1 MTDHDLSF
9 LKSQIDQVVLI
20 ETSAGERHLGQI
32 LFVFEEGE
40 TPDVFYLKVER
51 GPEGGYVQQG
61 SGGFSVLLSEIAAVQ
76 PARRAIPPWAERGLC
91 REPTSLLLSKYP
103 QATGVSLIEM
113 DGMQRATK

>member
-1 MTDHDLSF
+1 VTDHDLSF

-32 LFVFEEGE
+32 LFVFDEGE

-61 SGGFSVLLSEIAAVQ
+61 SAGYSVLLSEIAAVR
-76 PARRAIPPWAERGLC
+76 PAPADPSAMEDSSSG
-91 REPTSLLLSKYP
+91 
-103 QATGVSLIEM
+103 
-113 DGMQRATK
+113 